1 MKKILSLLF
10 VCSLILCLMIPV
22 SATEYL
28 DKSMFTVRVSSL
40 YSESSADFIKDGNP
54 ATYWHSFYRAE
65 GSSIVEKDSVPYYIY
80 IELPTEELI
89 SGFTYTPRIDNTNGT
104 ARSYKFYA
112 SSDGKTAYLIDSGE
126 GIVDKTAFTKDFG
139 KSYKVKGIVFEITA
153 SVNSYGTCA
162 EFDLIKGS
170 GSATEIPKGS
180 YVSMEGGS
188 ATLAPE
194 DDPYYVKN
202 PVDRSGWK
210 INVNSVRETSPVELM
225 TDGDKTTY
233 WHSDYTNEGKTITS
247 HDEPPFLITI
257 ELPKAEYVSGLSY
270 TPRQDQGTGRFL
282 TYNVYAADSLDGKKY
297 LVKSGEFKNGTAN
310 GRVDFGMNIKAKV
323 FILEALTTQGG
334 YGTCAEINLSGK
346 DELYNSAESAE
357 AYEEAMAEIRPYTVN
372 TEGFVVTDNSNWG
385 ETSASRQL
393 FDGNKQSIWHSNPE
407 DKGKFEFEIKV
418 DMGKVHTL
426 TALDYVPRYN
436 DTQGYLYDFSVLA
449 SLDGKEYFPVSEE
462 HFVTAKEKADK
473 VTVRHFE
480 FDEKVEARFLK
491 FTIHESENGHA
502 AAGEFIL
509 YETRKSFEAA
519 NKKNVE
525 KYVLGIGKNEISTD
539 INGETNTIKL
549 DVAPYIDNGRT
560 MIPLR
565 GLLEAM
571 GASIEWQ
578 GDTRTIV
585 VTKDVNVITLQI
597 VNNLV
602 YVYKYFGGGYKT
614 IRYTLDVPPKIKDS
628 RTFIPIRFVSE
639 HLGYTVSWN
648 GEKQEITIES
658 K

>member
-10 VCSLILCLMIPV
+10 ICSLILCLMIPV
-22 SATEYL
+22 SAVEYL

-40 YSESSADFIKDGNP
+40 YPESSVEFMTDGK
-54 ATYWHSFYRAE
+54 AETYWHSFYRAE

-80 IELPTEELI
+80 IELPTEEII

-104 ARSYKFYA
+104 ARSYNFYA
-112 SSDGKTAYLIDSGE
+112 SADGKTAYLIDSGE

-170 GSATEIPKGS
+170 GSTTEIPKGS

-202 PVDRSGWK
+202 PIERNGWK
-210 INVNSVRETSPVELM
+210 IGVNSVKETSPEALM
-225 TDGDKTTY
+225 TDGDKATY
-233 WHSDYTNEGKTITS
+233 WHSNYTNEGKTITG

-282 TYNVYAADSLDGKKY
+282 TYNVYAADSAGGEKY
-297 LVKSGEFKNGTAN
+297 LVKSGEFKNTPAN
-310 GRVDFGMNIKAKV
+310 GTVDFGMNIKAKV

-346 DELYNSAESAE
+346 DEKYNSAESAE
-357 AYEEAMAEIRPYTVN
+357 AFEEAMAEIRPYTVN
-372 TEGFVVTDNSNWG
+372 TEGFVISDNSNWG
-385 ETSASRQL
+385 EGFKATSA
-393 FDGNKQSIWHSNPE
+393 FDGKTNTVWHSNPD
-407 DKGKFEFEIKV
+407 DKGKTFVITV
-418 DMGKVHTL
+418 DMGKEHSL
-426 TALDYVPRYN
+426 KGFDYVPRNN
-436 DTQGYLYDFSVLA
+436 DNSGFLFNFSVTGSDDGVNYFDLYGKAVEIAQEDMDKLKTYHYDFPSVE
-449 SLDGKEYFPVSEE
+449 D
-462 HFVTAKEKADK
+462 
-473 VTVRHFE
+473 VRFIKFE
-480 FDEKVEARFLK
+480 IHSSFL
-491 FTIHESENGHA
+491 GHA
-502 AAGEFIL
+502 SVGEFTL
-509 YETRKSFEAA
+509 YETKESYDRAA
-519 NKKNVE
+519 MKNSE
-525 KYVLGIGKNEISTD
+525 KYVLGIGKNEILTD
-539 INGETNTIKL
+539 INGEEKTITL

-571 GASIEWQ
+571 GASIQWQ

-602 YVYKYFGGGYKT
+602 YVYKYFGGEYKT